1 MLSEQFEIAQLKGIE
16 FRVSVSILMIYAY
29 SALIKLKFGPMLKS
43 QFRASI
49 CCFFA
54 HSCKG
59 LRDDL
64 QEISDCSVEGR
75 RI

>member
-1 MLSEQFEIAQLKGIE
+1 MLSEQFEIAQSKGIE

-49 CCFFA
+49 CCFLT

-59 LRDDL
+59 LRDAL
-64 QEISDCSVEGR
+64 REISDCSLEGR